1 LHLENT
7 DKQLIQDVIEG
18 DKSAFRLLY
27 KKYSKALLLIC
38 LRYVKARPDAEDLL
52 QESFIKIYKA
62 LKSYDHAKS
71 VFYTW
76 SKRIVI
82 NECLQHLRKKK
93 NELDFDLISEY
104 ELDEAVVDESQEH
117 LSLKDLTELIQK
129 LPKGYRTVFNL
140 YVVDGYKHQDI
151 SNILDI
157 SESTSKS
164 QLRKA
169 KRMLQGLIKKKDLRF
184 TNSYA

>member
-1 LHLENT
+1 MHLENT
-7 DKQLIQDVIEG
+7 DKQLINSILKG
-18 DKSAFRLLY
+18 DKLAFRLLY

-38 LRYVKARPDAEDLL
+38 LRYVKSRFDAEDLL
-52 QESFIKIYKA
+52 QESFIKIYSS
-62 LKSYDHAKS
+62 LKKYDDSKS

-93 NELDFDLISEY
+93 NEFSFDVISEFEY
-104 ELDEAVVDESQEH
+104 DVAIVQDSH
-117 LSLKDLTELIQK
+117 DNMSLKELTELIKK

-140 YVVDGYKHQDI
+140 HVIDGYKHQEI

-157 SESTSKS
+157 SESTSKT

-169 KRMLQGLIKKKDLRF
+169 KRMLQGLIKKKDLRSIS
-184 TNSYA
+184 SYA